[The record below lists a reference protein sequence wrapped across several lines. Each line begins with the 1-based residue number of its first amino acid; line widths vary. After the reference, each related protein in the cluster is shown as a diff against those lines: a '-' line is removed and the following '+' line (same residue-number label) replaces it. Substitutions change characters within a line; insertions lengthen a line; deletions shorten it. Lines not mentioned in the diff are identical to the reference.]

1 MLLFGPTI
9 SVSGLSK
16 INIKE
21 LCGDSQEGSGKA
33 DLLLLLLIHFV
44 QIEKKSQNQY

>member
-33 DLLLLLLIHFV
+33 DLLLLLIHFV